1 MKKLLYF
8 LKKISFILVILIPIE
23 KTMSQDIEHL
33 PFSKLPKFEESYKAS
48 SVAKR
53 VIQGLGFR
61 YYWGTHDLKEKDL
74 NYRPSEKGMSSRET
88 LEHIYSLS
96 QIIYTT
102 FDQKPKI
109 YGEDYSILEFSYL
122 RTETLL
128 NLEKTVKILDN
139 LKDEDIDNLQ
149 ITFKSGKTENSY
161 PFFYL
166 LNGPIADALT
176 HVGQVISFRRT
187 SGNPIPKGVNVFMG
201 IKN

>member
-1 MKKLLYF
+1 MKKLFCF
-8 LKKISFILVILIPIE
+8 LKKISFILVILIAVQ
-23 KTMSQDIEHL
+23 KTLSQDIENL

-53 VIQGLGFR
+53 IIQGLGFR
-61 YYWGTHDLKEKDL
+61 YYWGTYDLKEKDL
-74 NYRPSEKGMSSRET
+74 NYKPSEKGMSSKET

-96 QIIYTT
+96 QTIYAT

-128 NLEKTVKILDN
+128 NLEKAVKILDS
-139 LKDEDIDNLQ
+139 LKDEDIANLQ
-149 ITFKSGKTENSY
+149 IIFKSDKTENSY

-176 HVGQVISFRRT
+176 HVGQIISFRRS

>member
-1 MKKLLYF
+1 
-8 LKKISFILVILIPIE
+8 
-23 KTMSQDIEHL
+23 MSQDIENL

-61 YYWGTHDLKEKDL
+61 YYWGTYDLKEKDL
-74 NYRPSEKGMSSRET
+74 NYRPSKKGMSSRET

-96 QIIYTT
+96 QTIYTT

-128 NLEKTVKILDN
+128 NLEKAVKILDS
-139 LKDEDIDNLQ
+139 LKDEDIANLQ
-149 ITFKSGKTENSY
+149 IIFKSDKTENSY

-176 HVGQVISFRRT
+176 HVGQVISFRRS

>member
-1 MKKLLYF
+1 MNMFGVQY
-8 LKKISFILVILIPIE
+8 PH
-23 KTMSQDIEHL
+23 T
-33 PFSKLPKFEESYKAS
+33 
-48 SVAKR
+48 
-53 VIQGLGFR
+53 
-61 YYWGTHDLKEKDL
+61 YYQ
-74 NYRPSEKGMSSRET
+74 T
-88 LEHIYSLS
+88 LQLS
-96 QIIYTT
+96 QTIYTT
-102 FDQKPKI
+102 FAQKAKI

-139 LKDEDIDNLQ
+139 LKDEDIIDLQ